1 MTKDNIKIFVSC
13 DKNSYV
19 PNNPYL
25 YPVQVGSALAKK
37 RFDGMFHDDEGDNI
51 SEKNRSYC
59 ELTAQYWAW
68 KNQKADYYGFF
79 HYRRYMCFDESLE
92 DDDIYGNV
100 LADKITD
107 ETLKKLSI
115 EPEIMKEYISS
126 HDAVVVKLRKLLSGN
141 TVYSEYDV
149 SDLQHKEDLDAVI
162 DIIKRKY
169 PEFVPAMEQYF
180 SSHESHD
187 CNMLIMRKDIF
198 NDYCSWL
205 FDILEESEKV
215 IDTTNYNVQE
225 YRVYGFLAERL
236 CGLYFTYL
244 KMKGEYNIGELPKV
258 LFKNT
263 NKPRFI
269 EPISE
274 DSVPVVLAAN
284 NRFAPYLDIMIRS
297 MVNHSSEDRSY
308 DFIVLHSNITERNQ
322 KLILDENTRT
332 NVHIRFVNVED
343 YFDKSKF
350 FVDQHLSIETYYRLI
365 IPEIMPDYHKILY
378 LDCDMV
384 VLEDVAK
391 LYDIDLKGNVLAAVK
406 DIDIAGQ
413 VKKAVNKLDEYIK
426 TKLGLDDPF
435 DYFQCGTLVLDL
447 DALKKLTS
455 SEELMK
461 IATSYS
467 YRCHDQDVLNK
478 VCKGHVFYLE
488 QEWNV
493 LMNWENFY
501 THSSRMEFMKAAP
514 RELFNE
520 YQDARNHPLIVHY
533 AGYQKPWTYV
543 DCDFS
548 ECFWDYAKDSA
559 FYPLLISQIRTN
571 LADEQYY
578 ASLPKQPE
586 VVPVVTKSKG
596 RLRRAYE
603 CVADHGVSYSIIL
616 LLRKAVKRVIGRYT
630 ITATGERIYD

>member
-1 MTKDNIKIFVSC
+1 MVEDKDIKIFISC
-13 DKNSYV
+13 DKDSYV

-25 YPVQVGSALAKK
+25 YKVQVGSALAKK
-37 RFDGMFHDDEGDNI
+37 RFEGMFHDDEGDNI

-68 KNQKADYYGFF
+68 KNQDADYYGFF
-79 HYRRYMCFDESLE
+79 HYRRYMCFDESLQ

-107 ETLKKLSI
+107 DTLKKLSI
-115 EPEIMKEYISS
+115 EPDIMKKYITS

-149 SDLQHKEDLDAVI
+149 SALQHKEDLDVVI

-169 PEFVPAMEQYF
+169 PEFVPAMEKYF
-180 SSHESHD
+180 ASHEAHD

-205 FDILEESEKV
+205 FDILEESEKA

-244 KMKGEYNIGELPKV
+244 KMNGTYNIGELPKV

-263 NKPRFI
+263 SKPKFI
-269 EPISE
+269 EPISN
-274 DSVPVVLAAN
+274 DSVPIVLAAN

-297 MVNHSSEDRSY
+297 IVKHSSDNRAY

-322 KLILDENTRT
+322 NLILQENLRSNNT
-332 NVHIRFVNVED
+332 IRFVNVDE
-343 YFDKSKF
+343 YFDRSKF

-365 IPEIMPDYHKILY
+365 IPEIMPNYHKILY

-391 LYDIDLKGNVLAAVK
+391 LYDIDLEGNVLAAVK

-413 VKKAVNKLDEYIK
+413 TKMGVNKLGKYLK
-426 TKLGLDDPF
+426 TKLGLENPF

-493 LMNWENFY
+493 IMNWENFY
-501 THSSRMEFMKAAP
+501 SGTSRMQFIKSAP
-514 RELFNE
+514 RNLFYE
-520 YQDARNHPLIVHY
+520 YQEARNHPLIVHY
-533 AGYQKPWTYV
+533 AGYQKPWTYG

-548 ECFWDYAKDSA
+548 EYFWDFAKDSV
-559 FYPLLISQIRTN
+559 FYPLLVSQIRTN
-571 LADEQYY
+571 LADEEYFGY
-578 ASLPKQPE
+578 LARKNPPKVQ
-586 VVPVVTKSKG
+586 KRKG

-603 CVADHGVSYSIIL
+603 CVADHGISYSIIL
-616 LLRKAVKRVIGRYT
+616 LFRKAIKMLIGRYT
-630 ITATGERIYD
+630 ITETGERIYD

>member
-1 MTKDNIKIFVSC
+1 MREENNIKIFVSC
-13 DKNSYV
+13 DKDSYV

-37 RFDGMFHDDEGDNI
+37 RFDGMFHDDEEDNI

-68 KNQKADYYGFF
+68 KNQDADYYGFF

-115 EPEIMKEYISS
+115 EPEVMKEYITS
-126 HDAVVVKLRKLLSGN
+126 HDAVVVKLRKLLSEN
-141 TVYSEYDV
+141 TVYSEYGV
-149 SDLQHKEDLDAVI
+149 SNVQHKEDLDAVV

-169 PEFVPAMEQYF
+169 PEFVPAMEKYF
-180 SSHESHD
+180 ASHEAHD

-198 NDYCSWL
+198 NDYCTWL

-215 IDTTNYNVQE
+215 IDTTYFNVQE
-225 YRVYGFLAERL
+225 YRVFGFLAERL

-244 KMKGEYNIGELPKV
+244 KIQGTYNIGEVPKV

-263 NKPRFI
+263 NKKQI
-269 EPISE
+269 IQLISE
-274 DSVPVVLAAN
+274 DAVPVVLAAN
-284 NRFAPYLDIMIRS
+284 NRFAPYLSIMIQS
-297 MVNHSSEDRSY
+297 MVEHASSDRKY
-308 DFIVLHSNITERNQ
+308 DFIVLHSDITDQNQNIIN
-322 KLILDENTRT
+322 KAYIKDNIS
-332 NVHIRFVNVED
+332 IRFINVDD
-343 YFDKSKF
+343 YFDKDKY
-350 FVDQHLSIETYYRLI
+350 FVNQHLSIETYYRLI

-391 LYDIDLKGNVLAAVK
+391 LYDLELNGNVIGAVK
-406 DIDIAGQ
+406 DVDIAGQ
-413 VKKAVNKLDEYIK
+413 TKVNANNLKKYIPQ
-426 TKLGLDDPF
+426 KLGLEDPF
-435 DYFQCGTLVLDL
+435 QYFQCGTLIIDL
-447 DALKKLTS
+447 DELKKLTS

-478 VCKGHVFYLE
+478 VCKGKITYLD
-488 QEWNV
+488 QKWNV

-501 THSSRMEFMKAAP
+501 TGTSRMDFIKMAP
-514 RELFNE
+514 RELFYE
-520 YQDARNHPLIVHY
+520 YQEARKTPYIVHY
-533 AGYQKPWTYV
+533 AGYQKPWTYG
-543 DCDFS
+543 DCDFA
-548 ECFWDYAKDSA
+548 EYFWEYAQRSPY
-559 FYPLLISQIRTN
+559 YPLLISQIRTN
-571 LADEQYY
+571 LAAEKYY
-578 ASLPKQPE
+578 ASLPR
-586 VVPVVTKSKG
+586 PVAPKPKG
-596 RLRRAYE
+596 RIKRAYE
-603 CVADHGVSYSIIL
+603 CVADNGISFSIIL
-616 LLRKAVKRVIGRYT
+616 LFRKIAKRLLGKTRI
-630 ITATGERIYD
+630 AETGERVYN